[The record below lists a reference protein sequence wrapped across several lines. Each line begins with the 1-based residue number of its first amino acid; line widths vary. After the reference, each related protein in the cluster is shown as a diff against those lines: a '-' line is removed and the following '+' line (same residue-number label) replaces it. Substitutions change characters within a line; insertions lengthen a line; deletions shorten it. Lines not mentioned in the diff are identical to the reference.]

1 MPRRAREPVSHRGR
15 ACLWRR
21 QFGCVPV
28 IIARYDRHRL
38 KSVPALGAAG
48 RTFPLQKLS
57 VSGGSGLDDFEAK
70 VCCFTF
76 EIEDLALAMLFFV

>member
-1 MPRRAREPVSHRGR
+1 MA
-15 ACLWRR
+15 
-21 QFGCVPV
+21 
-28 IIARYDRHRL
+28 
-38 KSVPALGAAG
+38 
-48 RTFPLQKLS
+48 LQKLS